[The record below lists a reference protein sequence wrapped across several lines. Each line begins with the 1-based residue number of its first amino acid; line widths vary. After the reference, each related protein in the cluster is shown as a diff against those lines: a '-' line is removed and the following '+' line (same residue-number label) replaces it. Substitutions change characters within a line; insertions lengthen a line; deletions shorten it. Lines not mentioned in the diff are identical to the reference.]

1 MKVLASTSLCAT
13 NLGLGEVSHAWQC
26 ALVRSAIH
34 ALLMRIGASELAD
47 HNPAHCRVCAP
58 QDQSYDDVIRQPALE
73 REQQKPG
80 YDGSPC

>member
-1 MKVLASTSLCAT
+1 
-13 NLGLGEVSHAWQC
+13 
-26 ALVRSAIH
+26 
-34 ALLMRIGASELAD
+34 MRIGASELAD

-58 QDQSYDDVIRQPALE
+58 QNQSYDDVIRQPALE